1 MCDRV
6 MRRYGMLFIE
16 VKKMKIGYARVST
29 EDQEMASQ
37 IELLEKE
44 GCERIYREKVSGA
57 NRDREELK
65 QALNMLRKGD
75 MFVVMKLDRLG
86 RTVKQLVELMDWFTE
101 QEIQFKSLQDG
112 IDTTTANGRFF
123 FHIMSAFSELER
135 ELIRERTQV
144 GLSSARRRGR
154 LGGRPETH
162 GEDKK
167 EIAYQMVMESHQTV
181 AEIAKAMNMSRAT
194 IYRYI
199 EKRRGLALG

>member
-1 MCDRV
+1 
-6 MRRYGMLFIE
+6 
-16 VKKMKIGYARVST
+16 MKIGYARVST

-44 GCERIYREKVSGA
+44 GCERIYREKISGA
-57 NRDREELK
+57 NREREELK

-75 MFVVMKLDRLG
+75 TFVVMKLDRLG

-101 QEIQFKSLQDG
+101 QEIQFKSIQDG

-154 LGGRPETH
+154 VGGRPETH

-167 EIAYQMVMESHQTV
+167 EIAYQMVMENHQTV
-181 AEIAKAMNMSRAT
+181 AEIAKAMSMSRAT

-199 EKRRGLALG
+199 EKRRGLRVG